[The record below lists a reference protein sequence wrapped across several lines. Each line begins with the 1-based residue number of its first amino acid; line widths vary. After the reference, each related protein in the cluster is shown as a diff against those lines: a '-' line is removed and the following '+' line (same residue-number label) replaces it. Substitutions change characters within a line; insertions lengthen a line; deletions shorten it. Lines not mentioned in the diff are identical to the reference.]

1 MSENFEKV
9 KHYLMDLDLAVKSV
23 DEAEELFVVE
33 DEDRGIKDLVID
45 CEAPIL
51 VIEQIIM
58 PVPAKNQPALFKR
71 LLQMNRELVHGA
83 FVLNEDAALI
93 LFRDTLALANLDLN
107 ELEGSINALT
117 LGLSEFGR
125 ELLGFHNEA

>member
-1 MSENFEKV
+1 MTENFEKV
-9 KHYLMDLDLAVKSV
+9 KHYLLDLDLAIKSEN
-23 DEAEELFVVE
+23 EAEELFVVE

-58 PVPAKNQPALFKR
+58 PVPAKKQPELFKR
-71 LLQMNRELVHGA
+71 LLQMNRELIHGA
-83 FVLNEDAALI
+83 FVLNEEGALI
-93 LFRDTLALANLDLN
+93 LFRDTLALENLDRN
-107 ELEGSINALT
+107 ELESTINALT

-125 ELLGFHNEA
+125 ELLGFYNEI